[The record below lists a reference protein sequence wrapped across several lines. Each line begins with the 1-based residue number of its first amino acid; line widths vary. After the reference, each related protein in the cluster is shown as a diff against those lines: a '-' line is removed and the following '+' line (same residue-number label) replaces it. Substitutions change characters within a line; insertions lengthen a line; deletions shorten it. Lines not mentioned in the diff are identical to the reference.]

1 MHELE
6 PEKVEKTEALAALD
20 KILASE
26 EFAASPQLASFLTF
40 SVHRTLDGQGPALK
54 AYTIATEV
62 LSRPPSFDPQND
74 PIVRVEATRLRR
86 AIDRYYANDGAD
98 DGLKIN
104 MPRGGYSVTFNKS
117 ESGTA
122 PARPHKPDHAQR
134 ERRPFNIKTPLII
147 IFALLTTTA
156 VATIIWRAPFNFL
169 SETSSTATSATSAMS
184 ATSATNNEPATR
196 SLPSTPKPNA
206 VPKQVNWK
214 PRLAAF
220 SVSSDATANNL
231 MHEIGDV
238 LSHFDGMMVFDETAM
253 VDQVSDDLYQ
263 LDGRAKSGKPDQID
277 IRLIHTASHRT
288 AFVRTIT
295 LPKNEDATQELA
307 KKIAML
313 IGGRDGVVITDPL
326 PGRIDEL
333 AKPINPRTCL
343 SITNAAIRSQDATLI
358 TTARTCLDEMLKQAS
373 NSSMLLAL
381 SADLRRLE
389 KQGDQAVAE
398 KEAQLALA
406 LDPHNVRAMHVLSEL
421 VDANNPGL
429 ALRLGD
435 MAVDLNPYDPVI
447 AQSQAKRLRAAG
459 LTGRADRLQAELFG
473 VE

>member
-40 SVHRTLDGQGPALK
+40 SVRRTLDGQGPALK

-122 PARPHKPDHAQR
+122 PARPHRPDHAQR
-134 ERRPFNIKTPLII
+134 ERRPFNIKIPIMII
-147 IFALLTTTA
+147 IAILATTA
-156 VATIIWRAPFNFL
+156 VATIVWKVPVNVFL
-169 SETSSTATSATSAMS
+169 ETSSTVS
-184 ATSATNNEPATR
+184 SATNSEPATR

-206 VPKQVNWK
+206 APKQANWK

-220 SVSSDATANNL
+220 SVSTDLTANNL

-253 VDQVSDDLYQ
+253 VDQISDDLYQ
-263 LDGRAKSGKPDQID
+263 LDGRAKSGKSDQID

-313 IGGRDGVVITDPL
+313 IGGRDGIVITDPL

-343 SITNAAIRSQDATLI
+343 SITNAAIRSQEAVLMI
-358 TTARTCLDEMLKQAS
+358 TARACLDDMMKQAS
-373 NSSMLLAL
+373 NSSMLLSL

-389 KQGDQAVAE
+389 KSGNQTVAE
-398 KEAQLALA
+398 KEAKLALA

-421 VDANNPGL
+421 VDADNPGL

-447 AQSQAKRLRAAG
+447 AQAQAKRLRAAG
-459 LTGRADRLQAELFG
+459 LTGRADRLQAELVG

>member
-6 PEKVEKTEALAALD
+6 PEKVEKTEALAALG

-40 SVHRTLDGQGPALK
+40 SVRRTLDGQGPALK

-117 ESGTA
+117 EGAIA
-122 PARPHKPDHAQR
+122 PSRPRKPDHVQR

-156 VATIIWRAPFNFL
+156 IATIIWKVPFNFI
-169 SETSSTATSATSAMS
+169 SETSGTATSAANS
-184 ATSATNNEPATR
+184 EPATR

-253 VDQVSDDLYQ
+253 VDQIADDLYQ

-277 IRLIHTASHRT
+277 IRLIHSTSHRT

-307 KKIAML
+307 KKIAIL
-313 IGGRDGVVITDPL
+313 IGGRDGIVITDPL

-333 AKPINPRTCL
+333 ARPINPRTCL
-343 SITNAAIRSQDATLI
+343 SITNAAIRSQDASLI
-358 TTARTCLDEMLKQAS
+358 TTARACLDDMLKQAS
-373 NSSMLLAL
+373 NSSMLLSL

-459 LTGRADRLQAELFG
+459 LTGRADRLQAELVG